1 MAIINAVVRE
11 CLNAKMAWCHS
22 CRLRAEEESSLE
34 RARKKRGKKK
44 KGGGGHIRSCPVSE
58 ESA

>member
-34 RARKKRGKKK
+34 RARKKKGQKKK
-44 KGGGGHIRSCPVSE
+44 RGGEATLGAVQ
-58 ESA
+58 

>member
-34 RARKKRGKKK
+34 RARKKKGQK

>member
-34 RARKKRGKKK
+34 RVKK
-44 KGGGGHIRSCPVSE
+44 KGAKKEGGRPH
-58 ESA
+58 